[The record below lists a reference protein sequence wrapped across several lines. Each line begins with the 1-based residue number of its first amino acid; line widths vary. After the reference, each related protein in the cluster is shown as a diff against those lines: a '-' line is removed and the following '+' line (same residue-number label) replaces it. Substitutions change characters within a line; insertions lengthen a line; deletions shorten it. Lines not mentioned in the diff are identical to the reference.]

1 MKPTDVVYYD
11 TTGDMIKSTLGVQ
24 KTKLVRSDVGGKTL
38 TKQLTLIDIEPCA
51 SKGVTFWFEDKVGRR
66 YPMTDS
72 VFAEYIKSHP
82 IFLGEKTFEFL
93 KQGHVYSIGFKGDEQ

>member
-11 TTGDMIKSTLGVQ
+11 AIGNMIKSTLGVQ

-38 TKQLTLIDIEPCA
+38 TKQLTLIDVEPCA
-51 SKGVTFWFEDKVGRR
+51 SKGVTFWFEDNVGRR

-82 IFLGEKTFEFL
+82 ICFGEKAFNFL
-93 KQGHVYSIGFKGDEQ
+93 KQGHVYSIGFKEDEQ